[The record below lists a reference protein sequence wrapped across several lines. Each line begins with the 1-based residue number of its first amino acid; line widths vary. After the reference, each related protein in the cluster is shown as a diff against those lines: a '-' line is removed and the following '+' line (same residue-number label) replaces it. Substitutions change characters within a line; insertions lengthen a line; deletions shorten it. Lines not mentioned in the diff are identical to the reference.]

1 MQGSTKTGG
10 KSFRPAMREELALS
24 DRQEK
29 CPACGYTIEDGEHR
43 CEKCGRRLSVS
54 RRGSAPELLSW
65 PAASNREG
73 PQPAQAGAVPEV
85 VPRPPEKP
93 PRRPAF
99 PEPLRRQLSERVE
112 EFRTRRLHPTLPLR
126 LPLGHN
132 EEPGAVHAVIPMRPL
147 PNPSE
152 QSREV
157 PAGGGRPRRSRSS
170 PVLQAA
176 LEFPSPSPRA
186 EPLPLP
192 LPTVAP
198 FRLRAL
204 GHSMDFACMM
214 AALLVFLVPLKL
226 AAGTVVLNR
235 FLLLGGL
242 GGFLLLAV
250 LYGVIFLYL
259 AGATPAMKRLG
270 IRMVDFDGMPASR
283 PQRLWRLLGTIVSAG
298 SFLLGFFWAVVDEE
312 RFSWHDRIS
321 KTFLTTTKR

>member
-1 MQGSTKTGG
+1 
-10 KSFRPAMREELALS
+10 MREELALS

-54 RRGSAPELLSW
+54 RRVSAPELLSW

-85 VPRPPEKP
+85 VPRPPVKA

-186 EPLPLP
+186 GPLPRRASRAYFVERIERIAELP
-192 LPTVAP
+192 RRKPREA
-198 FRLRAL
+198 RLL
-204 GHSMDFACMM
+204 GHPPGQGLGEAKGATSPALACPCSHSRTHRSWSRDLAAN
-214 AALLVFLVPLKL
+214 AALVT
-226 AAGTVVLNR
+226 G
-235 FLLLGGL
+235 
-242 GGFLLLAV
+242 
-250 LYGVIFLYL
+250 
-259 AGATPAMKRLG
+259 
-270 IRMVDFDGMPASR
+270 PASR
-283 PQRLWRLLGTIVSAG
+283 NARLTGTASRTSEKPYSDSRRTRAPSFSKNSMSSPHRASMSRSACRLFG
-298 SFLLGFFWAVVDEE
+298 
-312 RFSWHDRIS
+312 
-321 KTFLTTTKR
+321 